1 MQAIAIVGTGNI
13 SRAHIAGYG
22 AFPQSCRIVALHDI
36 VESRAHA
43 TKEQLGLDGADVVG
57 LDELL
62 ARDDVDLVSV
72 CTPPSSHKDLTIA
85 LLRSGKNVL
94 VEKPMAPSVA
104 DCDQMLAAARESGRT
119 LSVIAQNRFRNDLAS
134 VKEAIDSGLLGP
146 VAHARVDSAW
156 WRGLPYYD
164 LDWRG
169 TWESEGGGPTLNTR
183 STTSTCC
190 CGCWGTRSGPRRS

>member
-1 MQAIAIVGTGNI
+1 M
-13 SRAHIAGYG
+13 
-22 AFPQSCRIVALHDI
+22 
-36 VESRAHA
+36 
-43 TKEQLGLDGADVVG
+43 
-57 LDELL
+57 L